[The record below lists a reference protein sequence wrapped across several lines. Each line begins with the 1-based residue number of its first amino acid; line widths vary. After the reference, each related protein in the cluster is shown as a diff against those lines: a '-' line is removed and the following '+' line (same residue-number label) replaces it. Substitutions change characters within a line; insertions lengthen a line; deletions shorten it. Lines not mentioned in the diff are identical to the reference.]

1 MEETK
6 KLSCIDCN
14 VKKCNAKQN
23 IENNKPYPG
32 FCVSHN
38 MDLKDRQRALDTYL
52 GDEKDLKIMR
62 ASAEIEHDF
71 YCQATRVEETIRWAK
86 KLGAKKIGIASCVG
100 LLKESHL
107 LAGLLREYGFEV
119 YGVGCKIGEVPKTE
133 VGIPERCEEV
143 GVHMCNPILQAQ
155 MLNKEKTDIN
165 IVMGLCVGHDSLFY
179 KYAEAPSTT

>member
-1 MEETK
+1 MIPIWEMKRSEDHA
-6 KLSCIDCN
+6 C
-14 VKKCNAKQN
+14 KCRDRARFLL
-23 IENNKPYPG
+23 PG
-32 FCVSHN
+32 NPCGG
-38 MDLKDRQRALDTYL
+38 DDPL
-52 GDEKDLKIMR
+52 G
-62 ASAEIEHDF
+62 
-71 YCQATRVEETIRWAK
+71 K
-86 KLGAKKIGIASCVG
+86 KLGTKKIGIASCVG

-179 KYAEAPSTT
+179 KYAEAPSTTLVVKDRVLGNNPVAALYTLDSYYKSYII

>member
-1 MEETK
+1 
-6 KLSCIDCN
+6 
-14 VKKCNAKQN
+14 
-23 IENNKPYPG
+23 
-32 FCVSHN
+32 
-38 MDLKDRQRALDTYL
+38 
-52 GDEKDLKIMR
+52 MR

-86 KLGAKKIGIASCVG
+86 KLGVKKIGIASCVG

-179 KYAEAPSTT
+179 KYAEAPSTTLVVKDRVLGNNPVAALYTLDSYYKKLHHLNLEEE